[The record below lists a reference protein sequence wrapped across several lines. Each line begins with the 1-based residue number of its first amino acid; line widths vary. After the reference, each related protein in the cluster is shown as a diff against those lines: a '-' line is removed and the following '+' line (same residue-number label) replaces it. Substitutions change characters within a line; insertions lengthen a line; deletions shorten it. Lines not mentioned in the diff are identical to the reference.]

1 MSKVKKN
8 TDKVL
13 VAIKA
18 AMESRMPTMIV
29 GAPGTAKT
37 ATIRSIAEEMGYEL
51 LTVIGSQMDPTD
63 IVGLPQGQEVGKAE
77 NGEPIYATVNL
88 SPWWQARI
96 LLKKKVILFLDE
108 FSNTSG
114 AVRASMLTLLQNRE
128 FPNGQVM
135 PDETIVIGAM
145 NPADQAADGYDLD
158 LPTANRLFFVP
169 WKPTIDSWLEGM
181 ISNWG
186 AEVSPSEQKWR
197 GLIVRFIRENPT
209 YIHQEP
215 KDSETTEVYGVNAND
230 SSEMEVFRNAW
241 PSRRSWDNL
250 SRVLANAPD
259 EVFIQ
264 DTLAQGIVGY
274 SASAAFRDWLRS
286 NESIDPDEVL
296 RNPKKVDWASLD
308 VNDTN
313 LVFRAVIEKIN
324 DKTALKAIDMIEAV
338 LDANQGHL
346 IGAFFQDILARGVD
360 TKHVSSA
367 TATKVRERVKGLLP
381 RLTEFLKNT

>member
-1 MSKVKKN
+1 MSKVKNKVKN

-18 AMESRMPTMIV
+18 AMESRMPTMIG

-145 NPADQAADGYDLD
+145 NPADQAAD
-158 LPTANRLFFVP
+158 
-169 WKPTIDSWLEGM
+169 
-181 ISNWG
+181 
-186 AEVSPSEQKWR
+186 
-197 GLIVRFIRENPT
+197 
-209 YIHQEP
+209 
-215 KDSETTEVYGVNAND
+215 
-230 SSEMEVFRNAW
+230 
-241 PSRRSWDNL
+241 
-250 SRVLANAPD
+250 
-259 EVFIQ
+259 
-264 DTLAQGIVGY
+264 
-274 SASAAFRDWLRS
+274 
-286 NESIDPDEVL
+286 
-296 RNPKKVDWASLD
+296 
-308 VNDTN
+308 
-313 LVFRAVIEKIN
+313 
-324 DKTALKAIDMIEAV
+324 
-338 LDANQGHL
+338 
-346 IGAFFQDILARGVD
+346 
-360 TKHVSSA
+360 
-367 TATKVRERVKGLLP
+367 
-381 RLTEFLKNT
+381 